1 MMSAQCH
8 GVTQR
13 GNELL
18 TIGAGSNMPPQLGT
32 NILSQFVVNVGGQLS

>member
-18 TIGAGSNMPPQLGT
+18 TIGAGSKMPPQLGT
-32 NILSQFVVNVGGQLS
+32 NIFSQFVVNVGGQLS